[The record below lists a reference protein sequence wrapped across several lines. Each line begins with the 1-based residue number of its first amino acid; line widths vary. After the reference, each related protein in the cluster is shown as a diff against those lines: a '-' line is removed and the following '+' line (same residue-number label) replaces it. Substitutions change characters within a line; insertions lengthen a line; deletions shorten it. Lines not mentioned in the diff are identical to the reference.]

1 MDLGLRG
8 RTAIVTG
15 GASGI
20 GLETAR
26 VLARE
31 GVRIAIADLDSARI
45 ATATAELEK
54 LGAEVAGVETDVC
67 RYADCERLLGSAI
80 ARFGRVEIL
89 VASAGITRENFFLQQ
104 RPEDWRAMVDV
115 NVMGVLH
122 VNHVVGAH
130 MAERRAGAIVNLGS
144 EAGKL
149 GEKRMVAYSATKGA
163 VIAFTK
169 AFAAEVGRAN
179 VRVNAVCPGVTR
191 TPMTASMSDEI
202 RERAARM
209 YPLGRLGEP
218 RDISAMI
225 VFLASDQASWV
236 TGQAVSVSG
245 GFGRA

>member
-8 RTAIVTG
+8 KTAIITG

-26 VLARE
+26 LLARE
-31 GVRIAIADLDSARI
+31 GARIVIADLDPARIQSARV
-45 ATATAELEK
+45 TLEQ
-54 LGAEVAGVETDVC
+54 LGAEADGVVTDVR
-67 RYADCERLLGSAI
+67 RYADCERLLGAAI
-80 ARFGRVEIL
+80 ERFGGVEIL

-104 RPEDWRAMVDV
+104 RPEDWQALLDV
-115 NVMGVLH
+115 NVTGVLNS
-122 VNHVVGAH
+122 NHVVGAH
-130 MAERRAGAIVNLGS
+130 MAELRRGAIVNLGS

-149 GEKRMVAYSATKGA
+149 GEKRMAAYSATKGA

-191 TPMTASMSDEI
+191 TPMTEGMSDEI
-202 RERAARM
+202 RERAARL

-218 RDISAMI
+218 VDIAAMI
-225 VFLASDQASWV
+225 AFLASDQASWV

>member
-1 MDLGLRG
+1 MELGFRG
-8 RTAIVTG
+8 KTAIITG

-26 VLARE
+26 LLARE
-31 GVRIAIADLDSARI
+31 GARIVIADLDPARVQSAQ
-45 ATATAELEK
+45 AELEK
-54 LGAEVAGVETDVC
+54 QGAEAVGLETDVR
-67 RYADCERLLGSAI
+67 RYADCVRLLGAAI
-80 ARFGRVEIL
+80 ERFGGVEIL

-104 RPEDWRAMVDV
+104 RPEDWQALLDV
-115 NVMGVLH
+115 NVTGVLNA
-122 VNHVVGAH
+122 NHVVGAH
-130 MAERRAGAIVNLGS
+130 MVERRRGAIVNLGS

-149 GEKRMVAYSATKGA
+149 GEKRMAAYSATKGA

-191 TPMTASMSDEI
+191 TPMTESMSDEI
-202 RERAARM
+202 RERAARL

-218 RDISAMI
+218 VDIAAMI
-225 VFLASDQASWV
+225 AFLASEQASWV

>member
-20 GLETAR
+20 GLETSR

-31 GVRIAIADLDSARI
+31 GVRIVIADLDPARI
-45 ATATAELEK
+45 ASARSELEK
-54 LGAEVAGVETDVC
+54 IGVETAGVETDVC
-67 RYADCERLLGSAI
+67 RYADCERLLGSTI
-80 ARFGRVEIL
+80 DRFGDVEIL
-89 VASAGITRENFFLQQ
+89 VASAGINREDFFLKQ
-104 RPEDWRAMVDV
+104 RPEDWRALLDV

-130 MAERRAGAIVNLGS
+130 MVERRAGAIVNLGS
-144 EAGKL
+144 EAGKV

-169 AFAAEVGRAN
+169 AFATEVGRAN

-202 RERAARM
+202 RERAARL

-218 RDISAMI
+218 ADIASMI

-236 TGQAVSVSG
+236 TGQAFSVSG
-245 GFGRA
+245 GFGRS